1 MSDVVEFKPV
11 YGAQAVGRPAGGPD
25 GISIAPALDTADAVI
40 IVALPLLRGSPAG
53 PKSLKRTRA

>member
-1 MSDVVEFKPV
+1 VTVVLEFKLV
-11 YGAQAVGRPAGGPD
+11 YSTRAVGWPAGGPD